1 MGGAEENEMGWMFG
15 WSSKQGLVEH
25 LLKQDGGNCSVVK
38 HSIVGNNLWCLM
50 QRKVGGEHGEKFV
63 CLFKLQA
70 YRSNGNVEWGYKDI
84 DESMGPCETNCP
96 QYLIDAADAPA
107 GYAAEW
113 REQVKKAREAKRGK
127 ASKAFLEGLKRGDT
141 FYYNGEPIMFL
152 YWYERQLRGG
162 KSARRIAGMPGR
174 GGTYRY
180 PISKISATA

>member
-1 MGGAEENEMGWMFG
+1 MGWMIG
-15 WSSKQGLVEH
+15 WNSKQALVEH
-25 LLKQDGGNCSVVK
+25 LLKQEGGNCDIVK

-50 QRKVGGEHGEKFV
+50 QRKGDGLKFV
-63 CLFKLQA
+63 VLFKIGSF
-70 YRSNGNVEWGYKDI
+70 RSAGMIEWGYKDI
-84 DESMGPCETNCP
+84 DESCGPCETNCP
-96 QYLIDAADAPA
+96 QYLIDAADPPA
-107 GYAAEW
+107 GKYAEEW
-113 REQVKKAREAKRGK
+113 REAVAKAREAKRGK

-152 YWYERQLRGG
+152 YWYERQFRNG